1 MISRCQHESTCK
13 NKTLKP
19 SKVFLR
25 LKVHEDSDFNVKKV
39 LLLSSEL
46 DLAFFLQ
53 KKKKKKTF
61 SLRVRVGKLHLTF
74 LRSITF

>member
-46 DLAFFLQ
+46 DLAFFLL
-53 KKKKKKTF
+53 KKKKKTF